1 MDSKEMAPGDIERR
15 SFEIITEELGGRT
28 FPPLEEPVVKR
39 VIHTTADFSYADSLV
54 FTHDAA
60 HCALDA
66 LRAGATVLTDTN
78 MALAGISKPAL
89 AKLGCKAVCYM
100 ADPDVAVAAR
110 AAGTTRAVA
119 SMDKACGIEGP
130 LIVAVGNA
138 PTALLRLAE
147 LMDEGKIAPA
157 LVVGVPVGFVNVVEA
172 KEELLARRAPAIVAR
187 GRKGGSTVAAA
198 IMNALLYQITRPGGR
213 SDGARICAR
222 RCASSPAPPRAA
234 FCANG
239 RAGRASP
246 PCLRGNRVRRRAFGR
261 ASGHRGACEQARRG
275 RHGARAFRRAHR
287 RRRHAP
293 LRYARQRQHPGRFAC
308 RGCTMSAPC
317 ACGRGAA
324 KGVVSVASIAC
335 AARFLSENPGRALL
349 TTGSK
354 ELAPYTRVADF
365 SERFFVRVLPLPGA
379 ITKCIDAG
387 FSPSHVIGM
396 QGPFTRELN
405 EAMLRQVGA
414 QWLVTKDS
422 GTVGGTAEKLARR
435 ARRGSA
441 RIVVTRPAE
450 GDGGLSLREVED
462 ALLREFA
469 R

>member
-28 FPPLEEPVVKR
+28 FLPLEEPVVKR

-100 ADPDVAVAAR
+100 ADPNVAAAAR
-110 AAGTTRAVA
+110 AAGTTRAELP
-119 SMDKACGIEGP
+119 GIEVHAGR
-130 LIVAVGNA
+130 LDEADMERELSGARIVVDATHPFATLASGNIRAASLAVGVRC
-138 PTALLRLAE
+138 LRLA
-147 LMDEGKIAPA
+147 
-157 LVVGVPVGFVNVVEA
+157 
-172 KEELLARRAPAIVAR
+172 
-187 GRKGGSTVAAA
+187 
-198 IMNALLYQITRPGGR
+198 
-213 SDGARICAR
+213 
-222 RCASSPAPPRAA
+222 RAA
-234 FCANG
+234 EAL
-239 RAGRASP
+239 P
-246 PCLRGNRVRRRAFGR
+246 
-261 ASGHRGACEQARRG
+261 
-275 RHGARAFRRAHR
+275 
-287 RRRHAP
+287 
-293 LRYARQRQHPGRFAC
+293 
-308 RGCTMSAPC
+308 
-317 ACGRGAA
+317 

-365 SERFFVRVLPLPGA
+365 AERFFVRVLPLPGA

-422 GTVGGTAEKLARR
+422 GTVGGTAEKIA
-435 ARRGSA
+435 SA
-441 RIVVTRPAE
+441 RDVGVRCIVVARPAE
-450 GDGGLSLREVED
+450 GGGALSLREVED

>member
-100 ADPDVAVAAR
+100 ADPDVAAAAR

-147 LMDEGKIAPA
+147 LMDAGKIGAA
-157 LVVGVPVGFVNVVEA
+157 
-172 KEELLARRAPAIVAR
+172 ARRRGAGRVCELWSRRKRSYSRDACPAIVAR

-198 IMNALLYQITRPGGR
+198 IMNALLYQITRPGG
-213 SDGARICAR
+213 
-222 RCASSPAPPRAA
+222 P
-234 FCANG
+234 
-239 RAGRASP
+239 
-246 PCLRGNRVRRRAFGR
+246 
-261 ASGHRGACEQARRG
+261 
-275 RHGARAFRRAHR
+275 
-287 RRRHAP
+287 
-293 LRYARQRQHPGRFAC
+293 
-308 RGCTMSAPC
+308 
-317 ACGRGAA
+317 
-324 KGVVSVASIAC
+324 K
-335 AARFLSENPGRALL
+335 
-349 TTGSK
+349 
-354 ELAPYTRVADF
+354 
-365 SERFFVRVLPLPGA
+365 
-379 ITKCIDAG
+379 
-387 FSPSHVIGM
+387 
-396 QGPFTRELN
+396 
-405 EAMLRQVGA
+405 
-414 QWLVTKDS
+414 
-422 GTVGGTAEKLARR
+422 
-435 ARRGSA
+435 
-441 RIVVTRPAE
+441 
-450 GDGGLSLREVED
+450 
-462 ALLREFA
+462 
-469 R
+469 

>member
-1 MDSKEMAPGDIERR
+1 MDSKEMSPGDIERR

-89 AKLGCKAVCYM
+89 AKIGCQAHSTS
-100 ADPDVAVAAR
+100 APRRAHGRGEDRAR
-110 AAGTTRAVA
+110 ARRWGAGWVCERGRGERGATRATRAGHRREGSQGRLDRGGRHYERAALPDHAPRRPEVTAPASAPALRIFAGTTEGRLLCEWASGAGIPARAYA
-119 SMDKACGIEGP
+119 ATEYGGELLGELPGIEVHAGR
-130 LIVAVGNA
+130 LDEADMERELSGARIVADATHPFATLASGNIRAASLAVGA
-138 PTALLRLAE
+138 RCLRLAR
-147 LMDEGKIAPA
+147 PA
-157 LVVGVPVGFVNVVEA
+157 ESLP
-172 KEELLARRAPAIVAR
+172 
-187 GRKGGSTVAAA
+187 
-198 IMNALLYQITRPGGR
+198 
-213 SDGARICAR
+213 
-222 RCASSPAPPRAA
+222 
-234 FCANG
+234 
-239 RAGRASP
+239 
-246 PCLRGNRVRRRAFGR
+246 
-261 ASGHRGACEQARRG
+261 
-275 RHGARAFRRAHR
+275 
-287 RRRHAP
+287 
-293 LRYARQRQHPGRFAC
+293 
-308 RGCTMSAPC
+308 
-317 ACGRGAA
+317 

-365 SERFFVRVLPLPGA
+365 AERFFVRVLPLPGA

-422 GTVGGTAEKLARR
+422 GTVGGTAEKIA
-435 ARRGSA
+435 SA
-441 RIVVTRPAE
+441 RDVGARCIVVARPAE
-450 GDGGLSLREVED
+450 GGGALSLREVED